1 MIAENRHTILAVDDD
16 PVVIK
21 LLKRI
26 LIQEQFEVLAV
37 QTANQALD
45 ILTRPNNTN
54 EFDLAIIDLMLPE
67 IDGLELCRRIRLI
80 SQIPII
86 ILSAKDT
93 DVDKI
98 VGLSIGADDYLTK
111 PFNPQELV
119 ARIRALLRRTHR
131 YETASADLSLL
142 TYNGIEINR
151 ELYQVKLNGEPIE
164 LSPRLYNLL
173 CYFMQN
179 VGRTLTRQGIFEALW
194 SVEQKTLSTIKGENT
209 ISPRTIDVHIRHL
222 RELIEL
228 NPAKPIYIKTI
239 WGVGYKFGVETA

>member
-1 MIAENRHTILAVDDD
+1 MVAENRYTILAVDDA

-21 LLKRI
+21 LLNQI

-45 ILTRPNNTN
+45 ILTRPNSTN
-54 EFDLAIIDLMLPE
+54 EFDLAIVDLMLPE

-80 SQIPII
+80 SRIPII

-111 PFNPQELV
+111 PLNPQELV

-131 YETASADLSLL
+131 
-142 TYNGIEINR
+142 
-151 ELYQVKLNGEPIE
+151 
-164 LSPRLYNLL
+164 
-173 CYFMQN
+173 
-179 VGRTLTRQGIFEALW
+179 
-194 SVEQKTLSTIKGENT
+194 
-209 ISPRTIDVHIRHL
+209 
-222 RELIEL
+222 
-228 NPAKPIYIKTI
+228 
-239 WGVGYKFGVETA
+239 

>member
-1 MIAENRHTILAVDDD
+1 MIAENRYTILAVDDD

-21 LLKRI
+21 LLNQI
-26 LIQEQFEVLAV
+26 LIQEQFEVLTV

-54 EFDLAIIDLMLPE
+54 EFDLAIVDLMLPE

-131 YETASADLSLL
+131 YDAASSDLSLL

-151 ELYQVKLNGEPIE
+151 DLYQIRLNGEPIE

-179 VGRTLTRQGIFEALW
+179 VGRALTRQGIFESLW
-194 SVEQKTLSTIKGENT
+194 SVEQKTLSTIRGENT

-222 RELIEL
+222 RELIEP

-239 WGVGYKFGVETA
+239 WGVGYKFGAETA

>member
-1 MIAENRHTILAVDDD
+1 MIAENRYTILAVDDD

-21 LLKRI
+21 LLNQI

-45 ILTRPNNTN
+45 ILTRPNSTN
-54 EFDLAIIDLMLPE
+54 EFDLAIVDLMLPE

-131 YETASADLSLL
+131 YDTASSDL
-142 TYNGIEINR
+142 
-151 ELYQVKLNGEPIE
+151 
-164 LSPRLYNLL
+164 
-173 CYFMQN
+173 
-179 VGRTLTRQGIFEALW
+179 
-194 SVEQKTLSTIKGENT
+194 
-209 ISPRTIDVHIRHL
+209 
-222 RELIEL
+222 
-228 NPAKPIYIKTI
+228 
-239 WGVGYKFGVETA
+239 